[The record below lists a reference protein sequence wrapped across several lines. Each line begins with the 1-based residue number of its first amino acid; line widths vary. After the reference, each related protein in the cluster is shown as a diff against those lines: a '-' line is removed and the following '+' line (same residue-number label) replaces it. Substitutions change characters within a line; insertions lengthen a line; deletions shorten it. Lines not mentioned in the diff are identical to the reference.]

1 MCISARKFLMPEKAL
16 GIISPGVG
24 VSDGCKPATS
34 NLRLLEDQQVFLTTE
49 PSLQHLNN
57 VFFKVHNF
65 FSIDRRKW
73 FEHGNF

>member
-1 MCISARKFLMPEKAL
+1 MPEKAL

-24 VSDGCKPATS
+24 VSDGCEPATS

-57 VFFKVHNF
+57 VFFQ
-65 FSIDRRKW
+65 
-73 FEHGNF
+73 GT